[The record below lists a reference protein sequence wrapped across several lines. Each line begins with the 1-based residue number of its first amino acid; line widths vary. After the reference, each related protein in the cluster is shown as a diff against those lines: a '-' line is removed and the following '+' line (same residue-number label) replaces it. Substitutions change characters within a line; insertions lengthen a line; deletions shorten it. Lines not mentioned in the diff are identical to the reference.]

1 VLSRKAGVVL
11 PSTREEVGKDLKVL
25 KPSGVLTD
33 TFSIMVGSFIC
44 IVGSTYIAGAAV
56 AKDGFPAAKAIG
68 RTTVANALPTI
79 LLSIVGAL
87 DP

>member
-1 VLSRKAGVVL
+1 
-11 PSTREEVGKDLKVL
+11 
-25 KPSGVLTD
+25 
-33 TFSIMVGSFIC
+33 MVGSFIC